1 MTALYNQK
9 YPKAK
14 PSSKSNSP
22 TKLNQ
27 KMRGKQWKNK
37 RRSHVPTDTNP
48 HHQTFEYNHQ
58 PQGVHNSPPQNQL
71 RNSPLYP
78 NQLFSTPPFL
88 LPPILP
94 LGPISL
100 LPPVQSSPIGNTCP
114 EDVQW
119 RLVPHPSDL
128 LCHPE
133 QMGQVVYRSG
143 HIGEMGES
151 GSKRSLFPVTPL
163 SPRLCRSP
171 NPFTIL
177 EKPKYVPG

>member
-1 MTALYNQK
+1 MFLQTLIYTIKHWNTTIN
-9 YPKAK
+9 
-14 PSSKSNSP
+14 SKEFTTFLLKINPEIHLRLHLILNCSP
-22 TKLNQ
+22 
-27 KMRGKQWKNK
+27 
-37 RRSHVPTDTNP
+37 
-48 HHQTFEYNHQ
+48 
-58 PQGVHNSPPQNQL
+58 
-71 RNSPLYP
+71 
-78 NQLFSTPPFL
+78 PPFL
-88 LPPILP
+88 FPPILS

-100 LPPVQSSPIGNTCP
+100 LPPVQSSPIGKTCP

-133 QMGQVVYRSG
+133 QMGRVLYRSG

-151 GSKRSLFPVTPL
+151 DSKRSLFHGTAL

-177 EKPKYVPG
+177 ENPK